1 MVGLLCGCSLAAVNF
16 VKMLLID
23 RLAFQN
29 EAVTITVALAV
40 SLTLIV
46 EVMIAKIIGSV
57 LPILVKKIGFD
68 PAVVAN
74 PFITTIL
81 DAISLLIF
89 FQISTAVI
97 PQLR

>member
-1 MVGLLCGCSLAAVNF
+1 
-16 VKMLLID
+16 
-23 RLAFQN
+23 
-29 EAVTITVALAV
+29 
-40 SLTLIV
+40 
-46 EVMIAKIIGSV
+46 MIAKIIGSV